1 MTVKRNAYGRQL
13 GVSHHQ
19 GNERNRQVPMT
30 FIRAPYI
37 EKCGEGAE
45 VLAEVD
51 GNIVAV
57 KYKEQYGLAFHPELD
72 EDDRIHEAFLNSV
85 KKYAKKNSPNTW
97 L

>member
-1 MTVKRNAYGRQL
+1 MKGI
-13 GVSHHQ
+13 GS
-19 GNERNRQVPMT
+19 VPMT

-37 EKCGEGAE
+37 ENCGEGAE

-72 EDDRIHEAFLNSV
+72 EDDRIHEAFLERV
-85 KKYAKKNSPNTW
+85 KEYAQTSACCPHK
-97 L
+97 